1 MTKMI
6 DAKLWIRPADTLDN
20 IAITEDSKVV
30 EIIAYTIDKQKA
42 LCLVKPKN
50 IFKPLLP
57 QVIYIEVAKLKAAFL
72 KTNKFTLIV
81 DYPFNELLHYSSFKL
96 LLNEKKITAVYFIY
110 ATTWQYFECDISIP
124 DTK

>member
-42 LCLVKPKN
+42 LCLV
-50 IFKPLLP
+50 
-57 QVIYIEVAKLKAAFL
+57 
-72 KTNKFTLIV
+72 
-81 DYPFNELLHYSSFKL
+81 
-96 LLNEKKITAVYFIY
+96 
-110 ATTWQYFECDISIP
+110 
-124 DTK
+124 